1 MQEELDTHGLSRR
14 TLVKGAAW
22 SVPVVA
28 VAVATPLAAASATPP
43 AATFWATGAT
53 VSVVSGNVTNF
64 TVEGSDADG
73 NLALLPS
80 GTSVTIVPDA
90 GVTLAVVNAI
100 GIVVTHEPP
109 TDRSPASSPR
119 TTSRTSVSSSA
130 PRALRVP
137 ATPSRPTSTST
148 RSRRRSTSRCADPRE
163 WRWPVRRCG
172 PAISALPAVD
182 GSASGVHSFFGGPSP
197 RGRIELPGGGSDPT

>member
-100 GIVVTHEPP
+100 GIVVTTNPDGSI
-109 TDRSPASSPR
+109 TGIITANDITNIRIQF
-119 TTSRTSVSSSA
+119 
-130 PRALRVP
+130 
-137 ATPSRPTSTST
+137 RPT
-148 RSRRRSTSRCADPRE
+148 
-163 WRWPVRRCG
+163 G
-172 PAISALPAVD
+172 
-182 GSASGVHSFFGGPSP
+182 ASGSGYA
-197 RGRIELPGGGSDPT
+197 ITTNIDIDPFTETIDVTLR